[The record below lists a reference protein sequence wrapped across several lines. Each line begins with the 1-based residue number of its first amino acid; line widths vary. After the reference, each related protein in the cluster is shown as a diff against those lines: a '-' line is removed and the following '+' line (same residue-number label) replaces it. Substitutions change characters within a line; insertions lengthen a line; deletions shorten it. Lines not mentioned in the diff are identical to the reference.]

1 MKLSKAKQFYKK
13 IENEGLSSSNNLEIF
28 RKVNYELLKA
38 VNLIAQKVKGDETDS
53 VRQRNFTKSLVIIY
67 TIQTSLDFEKEQI
80 SWVDFFRFY
89 EFCRKKIISGVTYR
103 NYKDLEKIAVNIDK
117 LFNFNFFK
125 SLEA

>member
-1 MKLSKAKQFYKK
+1 MRLSKAKQFYKK

-67 TIQTSLDFEKEQI
+67 TIQTSLDFEKEQT
-80 SWVDFFRFY
+80 SSVDFFRFY
-89 EFCRKKIISGVTYR
+89 EYV
-103 NYKDLEKIAVNIDK
+103 
-117 LFNFNFFK
+117 
-125 SLEA
+125 